1 MALKS
6 YLIFTSIV
14 CYFPIIVILL
24 KNISKAKN
32 KNIWFLLLHFIL
44 IVAVLIIRLFDQ
56 KNLYP
61 LNINVIITLIIL
73 TFMSY
78 YLYIYNLE
86 NQKSVF
92 KLNLIFPIIIF
103 VFINLFEDYVFSGI
117 KFKSIKIIRFSKEKS
132 ISISNIIT
140 YFLFISYLLTLTWTR
155 ILKTFNKT
163 PKATI
168 EKKVLIKWVIPYTL
182 LITISFIFSAF
193 PSKLIGLN
201 FVAILYFI
209 NTVVL
214 FIMATYLLFN
224 PKLLVNIYK
233 SFSLKTP
240 NAPKSKELLIIDNL
254 LIENK
259 YFLDKEMN
267 LNKFTTI
274 INRNPLQIRK
284 ILKSNNYN
292 NFKEYLNSFR
302 VDYLRELIDNGFL
315 KTYSI
320 DTAFKKSGFNSHQTM
335 SRTFKK
341 HYNTTAKEYWQK
353 LKSN

>member
-14 CYFPIIVILL
+14 CYFPIIVFFL
-24 KNISKAKN
+24 KNISKSKN

-44 IVAVLIIRLFDQ
+44 IVVVLTVRLFDQ

-61 LNINVIITLIIL
+61 LNINIIITLITL
-73 TFMSY
+73 TFLTY

-92 KLNLIFPIIIF
+92 KLNLIFPITIF
-103 VFINLFEDYVFSGI
+103 IFINLFEDYVFSGI

-140 YFLFISYLLTLTWTR
+140 YFILISYLLTLTWTR

-163 PKATI
+163 PKTTI
-168 EKKVLIKWVIPYTL
+168 EKEVLIKWVIPYTL
-182 LITISFIFSAF
+182 LITLSFIFSIF
-193 PSKLIGLN
+193 PSKILGFN

-209 NTVVL
+209 NSVVL
-214 FIMATYLLFN
+214 FIMAIYLLFN
-224 PKLLVNIYK
+224 PKLLGNIYK
-233 SFSLKTP
+233 SFSLKKP
-240 NAPKSKELLIIDNL
+240 NLIKSKELLVLNNL
-254 LIENK
+254 LTENQ
-259 YFLDKEMN
+259 YFLDKTMN
-267 LNKFTTI
+267 LNKFTVI
-274 INRNPLQIRK
+274 CNRNPVQVRK
-284 ILKSNNYN
+284 ILNANNYN

-302 VDYLRELIDNGFL
+302 IYYLRELIDNGFL
-315 KTYSI
+315 NTYSI

-353 LKSN
+353 LKKT